1 MYSRNKQIE
10 IMKAILLEQQKL
22 QMKMFRK
29 ELSKNDYQIL
39 SKVVKYFNK
48 DIDLMLVGEELS
60 MFVSNKFN
68 INN

>member
-1 MYSRNKQIE
+1 
-10 IMKAILLEQQKL
+10 MKAILLEQQKS

-39 SKVVKYFNK
+39 SKVVKYFNN

-68 INN
+68 IKN

>member
-1 MYSRNKQIE
+1 LYSTNKQIE

-39 SKVVKYFNK
+39 SKVVKYFNN

>member
-1 MYSRNKQIE
+1 
-10 IMKAILLEQQKL
+10 MKAILLEQQKL

-39 SKVVKYFNK
+39 SKVVKYFNN